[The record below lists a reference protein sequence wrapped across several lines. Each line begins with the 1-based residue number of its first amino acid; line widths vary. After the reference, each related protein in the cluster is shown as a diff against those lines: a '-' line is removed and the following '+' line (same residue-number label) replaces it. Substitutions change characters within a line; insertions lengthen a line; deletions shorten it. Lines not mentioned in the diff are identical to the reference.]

1 MLLLVG
7 AAEKNELLFAVG
19 GQASWIGL
27 ITNEGVCQSW
37 LHQPPTG
44 DDGELYANEGPR
56 VLGLG

>member
-1 MLLLVG
+1 M
-7 AAEKNELLFAVG
+7 ELLFAAG

-27 ITNEGVCQSW
+27 ITNEGFCQFW
-37 LHQPPTG
+37 LHHPPTG